1 MIRKSRIVFIAMMLF
16 LTPSASYAATLSS
29 AQVNAIMQL
38 LTAFNVDAVVIAKVE
53 AQLRPQ
59 GATTIQSAPSAPAQT
74 PQTKVQTA
82 SSTSQ
87 SVNTLEPASTSPI
100 DRIPP
105 QIVRHNRS
113 IGGNNVSWPDP
124 NFPGYGSTH
133 KSCTDCL
140 LIVNDE
146 PTSIVITYFDYDDVT
161 ANLSSENKVLWGES
175 EVNAKTQA
183 IDNQLKIEPS
193 KILNFTDAELKKEH
207 VISYDSLGLQSS
219 KTYMYRFEAK
229 DGTGNTYKQEFRGS
243 YGLPIMWSLNQT
255 LKR

>member
-1 MIRKSRIVFIAMMLF
+1 MIRKSSVVFIAMVLF
-16 LTPSASYAATLSS
+16 FTPSASHAATLSS
-29 AQVNAIMQL
+29 TQVNAIIQL
-38 LTAFNVDAVVIAKVE
+38 LTAFDVDAVVIAKVE

-59 GATTIQSAPSAPAQT
+59 TVTTVQSAPSAP
-74 PQTKVQTA
+74 VQT
-82 SSTSQ
+82 SQTTVQTTPSTSQ
-87 SVNTLEPASTSPI
+87 AVNTAEPASTQPI

-105 QIVRHNRS
+105 QIVRHGRS

-140 LIVNDE
+140 LIISDE
-146 PTSIVITYFDYDDVT
+146 PTSIIITYFDYDDITV
-161 ANLSSENKVLWGES
+161 NLSSENKILWGES
-175 EVNAKTQA
+175 EINAKTQA

-207 VISYDSLGLQSS
+207 VISYDSLGLQSV
-219 KTYMYRFEAK
+219 KTYMYKFEAK
-229 DGTGNTYKQEFRGS
+229 DAAGNTYKQEFRGS